1 MQGNQA
7 DYRVVFAD
15 SRRTIDQPQDSTII
29 VSPTK
34 GSWNDFG
41 FQVRVD
47 LLIQPP
53 HYDDRASDP
62 LRLPAF
68 FGFIESKRR
77 ALDVRALR
85 ERIQNSGPFEA
96 EQLPGLFTMLP
107 EMATYREIGSALGWD
122 EARRVLRAIHDVVEA
137 EESPGIPAWLRP
149 ATESQLFRKAFLR
162 TTESFF
168 AWKNAGAI
176 LEGAEFERVGQ
187 LSEELRIQFRLAG
200 RPNDHQLSF
209 RFGPNEAVLPKRFA
223 VVIGK
228 NGVGKSQTIGR
239 IADAAIRGL
248 DALTD
253 QHGNRP
259 SFNRILAFY
268 PSAVA
273 GDAFPGEQRRRSKVW
288 YRRFSLGGAGYGRR
302 RQTTADLIVELARS
316 TEHIQDTSRFG
327 IFAKA
332 IGAIE
337 FADELAVITRDFEDP
352 VIPISKLIRG
362 GEEQLVDRFGSVDP
376 RAEVVRV
383 VEGKTFGLSSGE
395 LSFVRFAALASLHIE
410 NSSLLLFDEPE
421 THLHPAFIS
430 QFVSLL
436 DNLLKQTGSAAIIA
450 THSAYFV
457 REAFED
463 QVHVLRSG
471 PNREISVEE
480 PVLRTFGADVGT
492 ISWFVFGEDEPS
504 RLARSVENRIAA
516 DAISWKEVEADYKDE
531 LSLDLLGEIR
541 ANIEDSGDGAAA

>member
-1 MQGNQA
+1 MQA
-7 DYRVVFAD
+7 DQLGYRVVFAD
-15 SRRTIDQPQDSTII
+15 SRRTIDQPQHGTII
-29 VSPTK
+29 VSPSK
-34 GSWNDFG
+34 DSWNDFG

-53 HYDDRASDP
+53 HSHELGFDP
-62 LRLPAF
+62 LLLPGF
-68 FGFIESKRR
+68 FGFMENKRR

-85 ERIQNSGPFEA
+85 EKIAESGPFEA
-96 EQLPGLFTMLP
+96 EQLPSYFTMLP
-107 EMATYREIGSALGWD
+107 DMATYRKIGSTLGWD
-122 EARRVLRAIHDVVEA
+122 EARRALRALHDIVEA
-137 EESPGIPAWLRP
+137 EESPGIPHWLRS

-187 LSEELRIQFRLAG
+187 LSEELRIRFRLAG
-200 RPNDHQLSF
+200 RPNDHELAF
-209 RFGPNEAVLPKRFA
+209 RFGSHDAVLPKRFA

-239 IADAAIRGL
+239 IADAAMRGT

-253 QHGNRP
+253 QNGERP

-273 GDAFPGEQRRRSKVW
+273 GDAFPGERRGRSKVW

-302 RQTTADLIVELARS
+302 RQTTADLIVELARN
-316 TEHIQDTSRFG
+316 TEHIGETSRFQ
-327 IFAKA
+327 IFANAIKA
-332 IGAIE
+332 ID
-337 FADELAVITRDFEDP
+337 FADELALVMRDFEDP
-352 VIPISKLIRG
+352 VFPISKLIRG

-376 RAEVVRV
+376 RAEVVRLV
-383 VEGKTFGLSSGE
+383 AGRTFGLSSGE

-436 DNLLKQTGSAAIIA
+436 DNLLQQTGSAAIIA
-450 THSAYFV
+450 THSVYFV

-471 PNREISVEE
+471 PEREITVEP

-504 RLARSVENRIAA
+504 RLAQSVEERIAA
-516 DAISWKEVEADYKDE
+516 DASSWEEVEADYKEE

-541 ANIEDSGDGAAA
+541 ANIEDSGEGAAA